1 MTAKGYTGLSDA
13 AERHI
18 RELVRMG
25 WSPENARKLVEPVT
39 RGERNRLL
47 ASLRG
52 RLQFLPDEASRR
64 AVASVLDELEER
76 APESQTTLGLGD
88 IPVEVEA

>member
-1 MTAKGYTGLSDA
+1 MSAKGYAGLSDA

-25 WSPENARKLVEPVT
+25 WAPENARKMVEPVT
-39 RGERNRLL
+39 RAERNRVL

-52 RLQFLPDEASRR
+52 RFQFLPDEASRR
-64 AVASVLDELEER
+64 AVMSVLDELEEQ
-76 APESQTTLGLGD
+76 AVEPQTTLGLRT
-88 IPVEVEA
+88 

>member
-1 MTAKGYTGLSDA
+1 MSAKGYTGLSDA

-25 WSPENARKLVEPVT
+25 WAPDNARAMVEPVT

-52 RLQFLPDEASRR
+52 RFRFLPDEASRR
-64 AVASVLDELEER
+64 AVVAVLDELEEH
-76 APESQTTLGLGD
+76 AVEPQTTLGLR
-88 IPVEVEA
+88 A